1 MKEDLTEAQLNATFA
16 ELFMQSDRA
25 AAVVSG
31 SILEEILQ
39 RMLLAFFLPH
49 QNIEKNLF
57 DGLTPLSTFG
67 AKSDITYHLG
77 LINDAEYGDLKLI
90 KRIRNEFAHS
100 IKGINFDAD
109 IIKNRCYQ
117 LQTLKL
123 TKPPEDM
130 MNNIKNV
137 KMFFQI
143 NVSLLSTILFAKI
156 GDIKHRTLYEYKTVK

>member
-1 MKEDLTEAQLNATFA
+1 MKEDLTGTQLNATFD
-16 ELFMQSDRA
+16 ELFKQSDRA

-39 RMLLAFFLPH
+39 RMLLAFFLSH
-49 QNIEKNLF
+49 NNIEKNLF

-67 AKSDITYHLG
+67 AKIDIAYHVG

-100 IKGINFDAD
+100 IKGINFDAE
-109 IIKNRCYQ
+109 IIKNRCYE

-123 TKPPEDM
+123 AKPPQEM

-137 KMFFQI
+137 KTFFQI

-156 GDIKHRTLYEYKTVK
+156 SEIKHCALYEYKIVK